1 MSSFELPISKIRVEL
16 SYFDICVQSGLRLL
30 FAGVHVEAENVFDW
44 KLFSQWFE
52 SNGSWIYSVQNYLE
66 KSIAEFPN
74 VIVDRKIFENNLSR
88 CVKLFRET
96 GGVYRRKTTGQPL
109 KRTAAGIKTAR
120 EIMQNAPHTSIRQ
133 F

>member
-1 MSSFELPISKIRVEL
+1 VFTLEQKTFLIE
-16 SYFDICVQSGLRLL
+16 SYFRNGLK
-30 FAGVHVEAENVFDW
+30 A
-44 KLFSQWFE
+44 
-52 SNGSWIYSVQNYLE
+52 NGSWIYFRTKLLKE
-66 KSIAEFPN
+66 FMAEFLN
-74 VIVDRKIFENNLSR
+74 VNVDRKTFEDNLSR

-109 KRTAAGIKTAR
+109 KRTAAGIETAR